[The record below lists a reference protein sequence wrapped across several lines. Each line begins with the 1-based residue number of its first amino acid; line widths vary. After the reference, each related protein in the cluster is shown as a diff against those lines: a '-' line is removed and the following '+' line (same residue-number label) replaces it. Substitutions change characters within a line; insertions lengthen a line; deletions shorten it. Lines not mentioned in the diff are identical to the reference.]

1 MNSPAGIFA
10 YFARGLITRP
20 SGIQSRLPPYRHGL
34 GCCFDNDLLRF
45 FATSN
50 SSPALPRKTLTH
62 ARSSLTDDIAVSFP
76 LGLYIPSLL
85 SSSCSVII
93 ITKQKEGEKRRSLPK
108 RFERDNN
115 IKTRYRGTARGLYY
129 TANTTAKF
137 RSDPSSEEKAEFIN
151 WPDSLRYLQAVIFFR
166 PKKNLGDRDDV
177 YNDAYIH
184 IIII

>member
-1 MNSPAGIFA
+1 MRAEYRQQKPPRPADSTTACHVMNSPAGIFA

-20 SGIQSRLPPYRHGL
+20 SGIQSHLPPYRHSL

-45 FATSN
+45 FTTSN

-85 SSSCSVII
+85 LSSSCSVII
-93 ITKQKEGEKRRSLPK
+93 IIIIKQKEGEKIRSFPK

-115 IKTRYRGTARGLYY
+115 
-129 TANTTAKF
+129 
-137 RSDPSSEEKAEFIN
+137 
-151 WPDSLRYLQAVIFFR
+151 
-166 PKKNLGDRDDV
+166 KNAID
-177 YNDAYIH
+177 
-184 IIII
+184 

>member
-20 SGIQSRLPPYRHGL
+20 SGIQSRLPPYRGGL

-62 ARSSLTDDIAVSFP
+62 ARSSLTDDIAGSFP

-93 ITKQKEGEKRRSLPK
+93 ITKQKEGEKRRSFPK

-115 IKTRYRGTARGLYY
+115 KNEIQRNSVGFILYGKHDRKISLGPFVGGKSRIYQLTRLVKIFTGGDFFPAEIKSRGSQR
-129 TANTTAKF
+129 
-137 RSDPSSEEKAEFIN
+137 RI
-151 WPDSLRYLQAVIFFR
+151 
-166 PKKNLGDRDDV
+166 
-177 YNDAYIH
+177 YNDAYIY
-184 IIII
+184 III

>member
-1 MNSPAGIFA
+1 MRAEYRQQKPRPAGSTATCHVMNSPAGIFA

-93 ITKQKEGEKRRSLPK
+93 IIKQKEGEKIRSFPK

-115 IKTRYRGTARGLYY
+115 KNVIEVEEQSGVYIIRQTRPQNSARTLRWRKKP
-129 TANTTAKF
+129 NL
-137 RSDPSSEEKAEFIN
+137 SIDPT
-151 WPDSLRYLQAVIFFR
+151 R
-166 PKKNLGDRDDV
+166 
-177 YNDAYIH
+177 
-184 IIII
+184 